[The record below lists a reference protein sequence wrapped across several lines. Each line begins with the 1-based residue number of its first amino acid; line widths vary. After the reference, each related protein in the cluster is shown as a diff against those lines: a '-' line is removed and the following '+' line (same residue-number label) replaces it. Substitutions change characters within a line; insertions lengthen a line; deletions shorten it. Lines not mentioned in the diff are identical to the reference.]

1 MQRRGILKCAGG
13 ALALAGLHTGAA
25 WADEGIKERV
35 SDSANDN
42 PFAWSRA
49 STERLVGQA
58 FWLQHP
64 QAGVLSLTLASLD
77 LPAKQ
82 RADPRLEQFS
92 LVFQA
97 PLQPAVAGDTYA
109 LDHPALGRF
118 ALFLAPAGRSGGM
131 RLYRS
136 DFSLLRLAD

>member
-13 ALALAGLHTGAA
+13 ALALAGLRTGAA
-25 WADEGIKERV
+25 WADEGN
-35 SDSANDN
+35 DSANDS

-49 STERLVGQA
+49 SAERLVGQA

-64 QAGVLSLTLASLD
+64 QAGALPLTLASLG

-136 DFSLLRLAD
+136 DFSLLRPAD